1 MNARADIPIHVVG
14 GKPAAESG
22 VLGGGLKAVLYEIL
36 AMLENL
42 AAYGEAGQIDLKS
55 LPMAPGEYERLR
67 GALGEGEAEVTLHLT
82 GATHCRET
90 AFPGVWWIRHRNP
103 SGEVVA
109 EFIEVA
115 TVPEIL
121 VPEADEIRE
130 GISALSDELGR
141 GGNQ

>member
-1 MNARADIPIHVVG
+1 MNAGADIPIRVEG

-22 VLGGGLKAVLYEIL
+22 VLGGGLRAVLSEIL
-36 AMLENL
+36 AMLGKL
-42 AAYGEAGQIDLKS
+42 AEQGEGGQIDLKS

-67 GALGEGEAEVTLHLT
+67 GALGEGEAEVTLDLT

-121 VPEADEIRE
+121 VPEADEIRK
-130 GISALSDELGR
+130 GISELSDELGR
-141 GGNQ
+141 GGDQ

>member
-14 GKPAAESG
+14 DKPAAESG
-22 VLGGGLKAVLYEIL
+22 VLGGGLRAILYEIL

-42 AAYGEAGQIDLKS
+42 VAYGEAGQIDLKS

-67 GALGEGEAEVTLHLT
+67 GALGEGEAEVTLQLT
-82 GATHCRET
+82 GASHCRET
-90 AFPGVWWIRHRNP
+90 AFPGVWWIQHRNP

-130 GISALSDELGR
+130 GISALGDELGR
-141 GGNQ
+141 GGDQ